1 VSPSLF
7 FTAKCT
13 FLCSGKYIQLF
24 NISQTHSTRM
34 LVEKK
39 KSMFAPTYE
48 TLKNINFKLI
58 EKYNVD

>member
-1 VSPSLF
+1 
-7 FTAKCT
+7 
-13 FLCSGKYIQLF
+13 
-24 NISQTHSTRM
+24 M